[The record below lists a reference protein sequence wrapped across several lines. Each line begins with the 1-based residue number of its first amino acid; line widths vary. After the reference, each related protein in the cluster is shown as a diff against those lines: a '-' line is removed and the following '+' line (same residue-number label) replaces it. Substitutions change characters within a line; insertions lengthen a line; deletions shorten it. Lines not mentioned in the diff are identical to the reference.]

1 MTARSSRP
9 PRRSSL
15 KRRMLIM
22 LLGCFIPMILV
33 ITLLFLQ
40 ALRERQ
46 KAQTESLRYTAQ
58 DISLA
63 LDRYAAGVYS
73 VSDAFSTDATLLD
86 LLEGDYS
93 GNPLAKQWAVTY
105 INGALFESY
114 NRLLQ
119 QKKIDAIYLPN
130 KQDVFDFLDPNQ
142 DVAMLIEKLQ
152 ELGVNNKENL
162 GRFYWY
168 PLQRNFLTTSRYGE
182 SRRDCVVL
190 GSRRVYSA
198 LKSGYPYVHLFA
210 VEEQTLYDLYALQAK
225 RLGATVYILDADGR
239 LISSTNA
246 GAVSRC
252 AVPRGVSESLA
263 ALTGDDGIRAIDGDN
278 YSMARAEGSQTG
290 WTTLVM
296 VPTAALTRET
306 AELYLQIVAVI
317 GICMAIAS
325 GMAVLIY
332 RRFMAPLAMLEQSIR
347 QVDAGDLRA
356 YVKPQGP
363 DELTRMLQSY
373 NTMLDSIRVSLTQQL
388 DLQRRKQDLEMQV
401 LVSQINPHFLYNT
414 LETIVWKA
422 GEAGRPDIG
431 KLAAS
436 LGKLYRLSIAGGLF
450 LPLQQELQHVQMY
463 MNIQQSRYGN
473 KVACD
478 MRLHGCDAAAVQTLK
493 LILQPVVENCLLY
506 GMEGLD
512 RTLRIRISAR
522 RRGDMLELSV
532 TDNGVGMEEPA
543 LQALRDQIAH
553 GRKPGMEKNRRSTG
567 IGLHNIRARL
577 QLYAGARSGVT
588 VWSLPGVGTQVTILQ
603 PWRPTGTPNTE

>member
-1 MTARSSRP
+1 MSSHN
-9 PRRSSL
+9 SSL
-15 KRRMLIM
+15 KRRMVIM

-33 ITLLFLQ
+33 ITLLFVQ

-86 LLEGDYS
+86 MLETDYS

-142 DVAMLIEKLQ
+142 DVPLLIEKLQ
-152 ELGVNNKENL
+152 ALGVNSKENL

-168 PLQRNFLTTSRYGE
+168 PLRRNFLTTSSYGE
-182 SRRDCVVL
+182 PRRDCVVL

-210 VEEQTLYDLYALQAK
+210 VEEQSLYDLYALQAM
-225 RLGATVYILDADGR
+225 RLGATVYILDGSGQ
-239 LISSTNA
+239 LISSSNED
-246 GAVSRC
+246 AVARC
-252 AVPRGVSESLA
+252 AVPDGVRESLE
-263 ALTGDDGIRAIDGDN
+263 ALPGSVGILPLDGEN

-296 VPTAALTRET
+296 IPTAALTGET
-306 AELYLQIVAVI
+306 AQLYLQTLAVI
-317 GICMAIAS
+317 GVCMAIAS
-325 GMAVLIY
+325 GLAVLLY

-347 QVDAGDLRA
+347 RVDAGDLRA
-356 YVKPQGP
+356 YVKPKGP

-373 NTMLDSIRVSLTQQL
+373 NTMLDSIRVSLAQQL

-450 LPLQQELQHVQMY
+450 IPLQQELQHVQMY
-463 MNIQQSRYGN
+463 MNIQQSRYGE
-473 KVACD
+473 KVAWD
-478 MRLHGCDAAAVQTLK
+478 VRLHGCDICEVQTLK

-512 RTLRIRISAR
+512 RTLCIRISAR

-532 TDNGVGMEEPA
+532 TDNGTGMDEAAVER
-543 LQALRDQIAH
+543 LRDQIAH
-553 GRKPGMEKNRRSTG
+553 GRKRGTEKNRRSTG
-567 IGLHNIRARL
+567 IGLHNIQARL
-577 QLYAGARSGVT
+577 QLYAGSRSGLT
-588 VWSLPGVGTQVTILQ
+588 VWSLPGLGTRVTILQ
-603 PWRPTGTPNTE
+603 PWRPVPPLQRPEGRP